1 MKIQDII
8 KLVRFLEDG
17 ETEGATKKSDA
28 AHPYQIGQN
37 YFIRTVTHHYT
48 GKLVA
53 VFDGELVLQDVA
65 WIADSGRFADALK
78 HGALLEVEPLPK
90 GDVVIGRGAIVDAS
104 IWNHGLPTTQ
114 K

>member
-1 MKIQDII
+1 MKIHDLIELAR
-8 KLVRFLEDG
+8 LVDGG
-17 ETEGATKKSDA
+17 ETKGNA
-28 AHPYQIGQN
+28 AHPYRVGEN

-53 VFDGELVLQDVA
+53 VFDGELVLQDAA

-78 HGALLEVEPLPK
+78 DGALLEVEPFPT
-90 GDVVIGRGAIVDAS
+90 GDVIIGRGAIVDAS
-104 IWNHGLPTTQ
+104 IWNHHLPTAQ